1 MTDQNSQFFAILTAV
16 GEAKQANANALGV
29 PWTFAQ
35 MGVGDANNTEPVP
48 SRTQTK
54 LINERRRAAL
64 NQLSVDPKNASI
76 IIAEQVIPPDEGG
89 WWIREIGLYDAAGD
103 LVAVANCAP
112 SFKPLLSQG
121 TGKTQV
127 VRLNLIVT
135 STANVQLKI
144 DPAVVLA
151 TRDYVDTAILSVL
164 PKDKV
169 AGTYTKVTV
178 NERGLVQQ
186 GYNPTTLAGFGI
198 TDGLKIGDVGLCAKN
213 APLLSTFRAVVPAG
227 FYLAYGLTSAAPENP
242 TSEAPPES
250 SGILSVV
257 AMTPRPDVTHYLVV
271 QNGVGGKSAWFGQ
284 YNIYDNSLRWDRQL
298 TLADR
303 EAMMV
308 EIEKKAAKA
317 TTLAGYGIVDSYTK
331 TQVDTALLAKASLDS
346 PKFIGSPEVPAVQP
360 LDTSNR
366 AASTQF
372 VHEQANGYY
381 QLNAAGGGVYVLSA
395 QQAMPI
401 IYAFGALTGDRE
413 IVLPLAF
420 RKYLI
425 GNFTSGAY
433 KFTVRMTTGAAVE
446 VTRNCFTNVFTDTV
460 HTRLSQTDFNSP
472 ALTGIPTVPKAAKGT
487 ATDQVASCAFV
498 VAEIADKA
506 AKSTTAGGYGII
518 DVFTK
523 TETQQMLSEKA
534 NKATTL
540 AGYGI
545 ADAYTMTYLD
555 AWFALKAAKA
565 TTLAGYGIID
575 SYTSVQSESRLATKV
590 SVSDLPR
597 NTCARGLPGWWTCA
611 DTGLLRQRVA
621 VYIGDVVGIWTGTV
635 TWPVTFPAQADSV
648 QITLMS
654 AAGSVVKAVVSY
666 SGLTRTGCNLRVE
679 EWGEVAQFGLQLILE
694 VEGF

>member
-48 SRTQTK
+48 SRTQTR

-64 NQLSVDPKNASI
+64 NQISVDPKNSNI

-89 WWIREIGLYDAAGD
+89 WWIREIGLYDATGD

-227 FYLAYGLTSAAPENP
+227 FYLAYGLTSAPENP

-303 EAMMV
+303 ESMMV

-317 TTLAGYGIVDSYTK
+317 TTLAGYGITDGAPKHSPILTGTPLGPTPVKFDNSK
-331 TQVDTALLAKASLDS
+331 LLATTEFVRGAQGSFAGRVSYGASTELTAADVGKLVMLNYAGSVMLPPVAGLPEGAGVALFNWGAS
-346 PKFIGSPEVPAVQP
+346 PITVLSSPNTVMNTGTGSLPSFVLAAGTSVTFALENPSSWVAKSGDGALPFSPLFSRSQGVVSGYYKFPSGLIVQTGVASGFVSDGTFAFASVTFP
-360 LDTSNR
+360 ITFPNR
-366 AASTQF
+366 AISAFASS
-372 VHEQANGYY
+372 VG
-381 QLNAAGGGVYVLSA
+381 AGV
-395 QQAMPI
+395 
-401 IYAFGALTGDRE
+401 
-413 IVLPLAF
+413 
-420 RKYLI
+420 
-425 GNFTSGAY
+425 
-433 KFTVRMTTGAAVE
+433 
-446 VTRNCFTNVFTDTV
+446 
-460 HTRLSQTDFNSP
+460 
-472 ALTGIPTVPKAAKGT
+472 
-487 ATDQVASCAFV
+487 SCAV
-498 VAEIADKA
+498 GL
-506 AKSTTAGGYGII
+506 STYN
-518 DVFTK
+518 
-523 TETQQMLSEKA
+523 LSITNSTHA
-534 NKATTL
+534 L
-540 AGYGI
+540 
-545 ADAYTMTYLD
+545 ADAYWI
-555 AWFALKAAKA
+555 A
-565 TTLAGYGIID
+565 
-575 SYTSVQSESRLATKV
+575 
-590 SVSDLPR
+590 
-597 NTCARGLPGWWTCA
+597 
-611 DTGLLRQRVA
+611 
-621 VYIGDVVGIWTGTV
+621 
-635 TWPVTFPAQADSV
+635 
-648 QITLMS
+648 
-654 AAGSVVKAVVSY
+654 
-666 SGLTRTGCNLRVE
+666 
-679 EWGEVAQFGLQLILE
+679 FG
-694 VEGF
+694 F